1 MDPKEQKMARFSR
14 TSGSSEPVK
23 QVRLKLRSI
32 DLGSAVKV
40 GFFVSV
46 AGAIASIF
54 GTLIIW
60 TILSLSGLLNTAG
73 SLITSVLGG
82 ESGINLE
89 QQFGLIPVMT
99 TVGTL
104 SILNIVLSTAL
115 SVVFAALFNLIAKL
129 VGGIAVTF
137 TNN

>member
-1 MDPKEQKMARFSR
+1 MSRFSKASR
-14 TSGSSEPVK
+14 GSGEPVK

-32 DLGSAVKV
+32 DLMSAVKV

-46 AGAIASIF
+46 AGAIAAIF

-60 TILSLSGLLNTAG
+60 LILTASGLLSSAG
-73 SLITSVLGG
+73 SLITSILGG
-82 ESGINLE
+82 EAAGNIE
-89 QQFGLIPVMT
+89 QQFGLLPVMT

-115 SVVFAALFNLIAKL
+115 ATVFAALFNLIAKL
-129 VGGIAVTF
+129 VGGIAITF

>member
-1 MDPKEQKMARFSR
+1 MARFSR
-14 TSGSSEPVK
+14 ASRGSDGPVK

-40 GFFVSV
+40 GFFVSI
-46 AGAIASIF
+46 AGAIAAIF

-60 TILSLSGLLNTAG
+60 LILSFSGLLSSAG
-73 SLITSVLGG
+73 NLISSVLGG
-82 ESGINLE
+82 EGAVNIE
-89 QQFGLIPVMT
+89 QQFGLLPVMT
-99 TVGTL
+99 TVTTL

>member
-1 MDPKEQKMARFSR
+1 MARFSR
-14 TSGSSEPVK
+14 ASRGSGEPVK

-32 DLGSAVKV
+32 DLMSAVKV

-46 AGAIASIF
+46 AGAIAAIF

-60 TILSLSGLLNTAG
+60 LILTASGLLNSAG
-73 SLITSVLGG
+73 ALITSILGG
-82 ESGINLE
+82 ESGVNIE
-89 QQFGLIPVMT
+89 QQFGLLPVMT
-99 TVGTL
+99 TVSTL

-115 SVVFAALFNLIAKL
+115 TTVLAALFNLIAKL
-129 VGGIAVTF
+129 VGGIAITF

>member
-1 MDPKEQKMARFSR
+1 MARFSR
-14 TSGSSEPVK
+14 ASRGSGEPVK

-32 DLGSAVKV
+32 DLWSAVKV
-40 GFFVSV
+40 GFLVSV
-46 AGAIASIF
+46 AGAIAAIF

-60 TILSLSGLLNTAG
+60 FILTASGLLTSAG
-73 SLITSVLGG
+73 NLITSVLGG
-82 ESGINLE
+82 EAAGNIE
-89 QQFGLIPVMT
+89 QQFGLLPVMT

-115 SVVFAALFNLIAKL
+115 STVFAALFNLIAKL

>member
-1 MDPKEQKMARFSR
+1 MARFSR
-14 TSGSSEPVK
+14 ASRGSGEPVK

-32 DLGSAVKV
+32 DLMSAVKV

-46 AGAIASIF
+46 AGAIAAIF

-60 TILSLSGLLNTAG
+60 LILTASGLLSSAG
-73 SLITSVLGG
+73 NLVTSILGG
-82 ESGINLE
+82 ESGVNIE
-89 QQFGLIPVMT
+89 QQFGLLPVMT
-99 TVGTL
+99 TVSTL

-115 SVVFAALFNLIAKL
+115 TTVLAALFNLIAKL
-129 VGGIAVTF
+129 VGGIAITF

>member
-1 MDPKEQKMARFSR
+1 MARFSR
-14 TSGSSEPVK
+14 ASRGSGEPVK

-32 DLGSAVKV
+32 DLMSAVKV

-46 AGAIASIF
+46 AGAIAAIF

-60 TILSLSGLLNTAG
+60 FILTASGLLNSAG
-73 SLITSVLGG
+73 ALITSILGG
-82 ESGINLE
+82 EAGVNIE
-89 QQFGLIPVMT
+89 QQFGLLPVMT
-99 TVGTL
+99 TVSTL

-115 SVVFAALFNLIAKL
+115 TTVLAALFNLIAKL
-129 VGGIAVTF
+129 VGGIAITF

>member
-1 MDPKEQKMARFSR
+1 MARFSR
-14 TSGSSEPVK
+14 ASRGTGEPVK

-32 DLGSAVKV
+32 DLMSAVKV

-46 AGAIASIF
+46 AGAIAAIF

-60 TILSLSGLLNTAG
+60 LILTASGLLNSAG
-73 SLITSVLGG
+73 ALITSVLGG
-82 ESGINLE
+82 EAAGNIE
-89 QQFGLIPVMT
+89 QQFGLLPVMT

-115 SVVFAALFNLIAKL
+115 TTVLAALFNLIAKL
-129 VGGIAVTF
+129 VGGIAITF

>member
-1 MDPKEQKMARFSR
+1 M
-14 TSGSSEPVK
+14 K

-32 DLGSAVKV
+32 DLMSAVKV

-46 AGAIASIF
+46 AGAIAAIF

-60 TILSLSGLLNTAG
+60 LILTASGLLSSAG
-73 SLITSVLGG
+73 NLVTSILGG
-82 ESGINLE
+82 ESGVNIE
-89 QQFGLIPVMT
+89 QQFGLLPVMT
-99 TVGTL
+99 TVSTL

-115 SVVFAALFNLIAKL
+115 TTVLAALFNLIAKL
-129 VGGIAVTF
+129 VGGIAITF

>member
-1 MDPKEQKMARFSR
+1 MSRFSKASR
-14 TSGSSEPVK
+14 GSGEPVK

-32 DLGSAVKV
+32 DLMSAVKV

-46 AGAIASIF
+46 AGAIAAIF

-60 TILSLSGLLNTAG
+60 LILTASGLLNSAG
-73 SLITSVLGG
+73 ALITSILGG
-82 ESGINLE
+82 ESGVNIE
-89 QQFGLIPVMT
+89 QQFGLLPVMT
-99 TVGTL
+99 TVSTL

-115 SVVFAALFNLIAKL
+115 ATVFAALFNLIAKL
-129 VGGIAVTF
+129 VGGIAITF